1 MFRDVNK
8 VMLIGNVVREPELR
22 YTTSGHAILK
32 FSIAT
37 NRNYKSNDEW
47 QKAVSFHDVSLW
59 NDAEAVSKRL
69 IKGTRV
75 YVEGRIEYSS
85 WQGKDGQ
92 KKYRTEIVADYV
104 SLQSRYSEVAGEASQ
119 GEGPQS
125 EDINPDDLPF

>member
-1 MFRDVNK
+1 MFKDVNK

-104 SLQSRYSEVAGEASQ
+104 SLQSRYNEI
-119 GEGPQS
+119 EGGTPQS